1 MNITIAPCKGCSERE
16 IGCHGSCEKYSE
28 YRSAMDDIR
37 KKQLEEQ
44 KYVNYT
50 AVRKERLLLRCG
62 LNVKQL

>member
-1 MNITIAPCKGCSERE
+1 MSSPIAPCKGCSERE

-28 YRSAMDDIR
+28 YRDVVNDIR

-62 LNVKQL
+62 LNARQL